1 MKKINTLRTL
11 AVLAGVFA
19 LTAFMSGCIGSESE
33 MVKLNGS
40 STVFPIA
47 QRCAEKFDQEHDD
60 ITVEVGAPPIGSGGG
75 ITQLGEGNIH
85 IGAASRE
92 IKQTEI
98 DKFPNVDFTDNV
110 IAFDGVAVIV
120 SKDIYDAGVTGLTTA
135 QLVDIYV
142 GTVTNWMD
150 VGGPDRQININER
163 EEGSGTHDTFM
174 AAIDIEE
181 TVANQ
186 AWPSNAEVK
195 SAVSNS
201 DNGIGYVGLGY
212 VSNSTPALKL
222 DGIAPSETTIK
233 AGTYPISRS
242 LHMYTDGA
250 PKGAVKVFID
260 FVQSS
265 AGQDIIADAG
275 FIRL

>member
-1 MKKINTLRTL
+1 MKKINKLKTL
-11 AVLAGVFA
+11 AILAGIFI
-19 LTAFMSGCIGSESE
+19 LTTFMSGCIGSEGE
-33 MVKLNGS
+33 TVKVNGS

-47 QRCAEKFDQEHDD
+47 QRCAEKFNQEHDD

-85 IGAASRE
+85 IGATSRQ

-98 DKFPNVDFTDNV
+98 DKFPNVDFIDNV

-120 SKDIYDAGVTGLTTA
+120 SQDIYDTGVTGLTKT
-135 QLVDIYV
+135 QLADIYV
-142 GTVTNWMD
+142 GKITNWMD
-150 VGGPDRQININER
+150 VGGPDKQININER
-163 EEGSGTHDTFM
+163 EEGSGTRDTFM
-174 AAIDIEE
+174 EAIGIEE

-201 DNGIGYVGLGY
+201 DNGIGYAGLGY
-212 VSNSTPALKL
+212 VSSSTPALRL
-222 DGIAPSETTIK
+222 DGIEPTEATIK
-233 AGTYPISRS
+233 TGTYPISRS

-250 PKGAVKVFID
+250 PKGDIKEFID
-260 FVQSS
+260 FIQGSV
-265 AGQDIIADAG
+265 GQDIISKEG
-275 FIRL
+275 FIPL

>member
-1 MKKINTLRTL
+1 MKKINKLKTL
-11 AVLAGVFA
+11 AILAGIFA
-19 LTAFMSGCIGSESE
+19 LTAFMSGCIESESE
-33 MVKLNGS
+33 TVKLNGS

-47 QRCAEKFDQEHDD
+47 QRCAEMFNQEHDD

-85 IGAASRE
+85 IGAASRQ

-120 SKDIYDAGVTGLTTA
+120 SQDIYNAGVTGLTTA
-135 QLVDIYV
+135 QIVGIYT
-142 GTVTNWMD
+142 GTITNWMD
-150 VGGPDRQININER
+150 VGGPDKQININER
-163 EEGSGTHDTFM
+163 EEGSGTRDTFM
-174 AAIDIEE
+174 EAIDIEE

-195 SAVSNS
+195 SAVSTS

-212 VSNSTPALKL
+212 VSSSTPALRL
-222 DGIAPSETTIK
+222 DGITPSETTIK

-242 LHMYTDGA
+242 LHMYTDGS
-250 PKGAVKVFID
+250 PTDGVKEFID
-260 FVQSS
+260 FVQGS
-265 AGQDIIADAG
+265 AGQDIVADEG